1 MTKILI
7 IGLGRIG
14 FYHFE
19 SLFKSK
25 INLQLDCI
33 DISKNR
39 INKVKNYVEK
49 SKNDKKIRLLN
60 SFEKI
65 DKKYDFLIHATN
77 ADVRLKTLQKVLSI
91 SEIKF
96 GILEKNLSGNLIE
109 LKKFCDL
116 NNKFKKC
123 WVNTYR
129 HESTIWKKFKK
140 KVKIDN
146 ISLIEF
152 RGVQGLACNAIH
164 AIDLVSSWKKKIP
177 LSIEITNFE
186 KWYKSKKR
194 IGFIDF
200 NGEIEVIFPGN
211 LRLLI
216 RGHERYEDLK
226 CHVHEKSKKWTV
238 SEINGTFFCKNEKIK
253 AKLEYQSEMT
263 SKLINKIIKYGNC
276 DLPSLNWSIRCHNI
290 LLKALLKNWN
300 ICFKTSYKKIPIT

>member
-14 FYHFE
+14 FYHFQ
-19 SLFKSK
+19 SLLKSK
-25 INLQLDCI
+25 SNLKLDCI
-33 DISKNR
+33 DISKNK
-39 INKVKNYVEK
+39 INKVKNYVK
-49 SKNDKKIRLLN
+49 KLKNHKKIRLLN

-77 ADVRLKTLQKVLSI
+77 ADVRLKTLQKVLSL

-96 GILEKNLSGNLIE
+96 GILEKNLSGSLIE
-109 LKKFCDL
+109 LRKFYDL
-116 NNKFKKC
+116 NDKFKKC
-123 WVNTYR
+123 WVNTFR

-164 AIDLVSSWKKKIP
+164 AIDLVSSWKKKLP
-177 LSIEITNFE
+177 LSIEISNLE

-200 NGEIEVIFPGN
+200 HGEIEVIFPDN

-216 RGHERYEDLK
+216 RGHQRYEDLI
-226 CHVHEKSKKWTV
+226 CHVHEKSKKWTL
-238 SEINGTFFCKNEKIK
+238 SEINGTFFCKTDKIN
-253 AKLEYQSEMT
+253 AKFEYQSEMT
-263 SKLINKIIKYGNC
+263 SKLIKKIIKYGDC
-276 DLPSLNWSIRCHNI
+276 DLPRLNWSIKCHDI
-290 LLKALLKNWN
+290 LLKTLLKNWN
-300 ICFKTSYKKIPIT
+300 IWFNTSYKKIPIT

>member
-1 MTKILI
+1 M
-7 IGLGRIG
+7 
-14 FYHFE
+14 
-19 SLFKSK
+19 
-25 INLQLDCI
+25 
-33 DISKNR
+33 
-39 INKVKNYVEK
+39 
-49 SKNDKKIRLLN
+49 
-60 SFEKI
+60 
-65 DKKYDFLIHATN
+65 
-77 ADVRLKTLQKVLSI
+77 
-91 SEIKF
+91 
-96 GILEKNLSGNLIE
+96 
-109 LKKFCDL
+109 
-116 NNKFKKC
+116 
-123 WVNTYR
+123 
-129 HESTIWKKFKK
+129 
-140 KVKIDN
+140 
-146 ISLIEF
+146 
-152 RGVQGLACNAIH
+152 
-164 AIDLVSSWKKKIP
+164 P

-186 KWYKSKKR
+186 KWYKSKR

>member
-1 MTKILI
+1 LTKILI

-14 FYHFE
+14 FYHFQ
-19 SLFKSK
+19 SLLKSK
-25 INLQLDCI
+25 SNLKLDCI
-33 DISKNR
+33 DISKNK
-39 INKVKNYVEK
+39 INKVKNYVK
-49 SKNDKKIRLLN
+49 KLKNHKKIRLLN

-77 ADVRLKTLQKVLSI
+77 ADVRLKTLQKVLSL

-96 GILEKNLSGNLIE
+96 GILEKNLSGSLIE
-109 LKKFCDL
+109 LRKFYDL
-116 NNKFKKC
+116 NDKFKKC
-123 WVNTYR
+123 WVNTFR

-164 AIDLVSSWKKKIP
+164 AIDLVSSWKKKLP
-177 LSIEITNFE
+177 LSIEISNLE

-200 NGEIEVIFPGN
+200 HGEIEVIFPDN

-216 RGHERYEDLK
+216 RGHQRYEDLI
-226 CHVHEKSKKWTV
+226 CHVHEKSKKWTL
-238 SEINGTFFCKNEKIK
+238 SEINGTFFCKTDKIN
-253 AKLEYQSEMT
+253 AKFEYQSEMT
-263 SKLINKIIKYGNC
+263 SKLIKKIIKYGDC
-276 DLPSLNWSIRCHNI
+276 DLPRLNWSIKCHDI
-290 LLKALLKNWN
+290 LLKTLLKNWN
-300 ICFKTSYKKIPIT
+300 IWFNTSYKKIPIT